1 MKKCSIVVSICIAVA
16 LCMGLDDLQSQTAVF
31 YGCELLDT
39 TKVVEL
45 AQGELIDGFTGLNC
59 KKKLH
64 QDNGSYVTLSVEN
77 LGDDPVILSI
87 NGQGNWHVYP
97 GEQDS
102 LVAEVTQKP
111 LGFARPYRFKVA
123 SQGDG
128 SIHIRYAIFQG
139 DAVTFL
145 PRS

>member
-16 LCMGLDDLQSQTAVF
+16 LCIGLDDPQSQTAVF
-31 YGCELLDT
+31 YGCELPHT

-77 LGDDPVILSI
+77 LGDDPVVLSI
-87 NGQGNWHVYP
+87 NGQGDWNVFP
-97 GEQDS
+97 GDQGS
-102 LVAEVTQKP
+102 LAAEVTQKQW
-111 LGFARPYRFKVA
+111 GGDRAYRFKVA
-123 SQGDG
+123 PRNGG
-128 SIHIRYAIFQG
+128 SIHIRYEIVQG
-139 DAVTFL
+139 DA
-145 PRS
+145 R